1 MQGQHQLQGEFPLL
15 IDGLSQFIA
24 EADTSAI
31 RHHPLIRSAVADGFA
46 CILGGASAEV
56 TTRIRAALTPLGE
69 GSASLYGQGG
79 TMPAPAAAMINAVAG
94 HANDLDDWEEPANT
108 HPTVVILP
116 AVLALLDVMARP
128 VNDSVNDPVN
138 DPVSGDAV
146 ADAYA
151 IGFEVVAR
159 IGDALGIEHYARG
172 FHATATIA
180 PYGAAAAC
188 CRLMGLKPVE
198 VAHALGLVASRA
210 IGYTAQFGTDAKPF
224 QAGSAAEAGLI
235 AATLAAHGVTANP
248 AILDH
253 DRGVAALLA
262 ERTPADCTNALSLL
276 ASPWAMDQYGIVIK
290 PWCSCG
296 YTHRLMTMARE
307 VREDHGIDSRR
318 ISGISAMMTDFHHAV
333 LRFPRPS
340 TRVEALFSAEAC
352 TAQMLAHGRLGL
364 DDVDAG
370 FWRDDEVTR
379 LTHLMEV
386 SSKPAINPNINYDP
400 KQPERMTITLDDGNR
415 IELACDFPLGS
426 PSRPMPPAA
435 HAKKFATM
443 TGYPADRFHALLKWP
458 DCRDAKSFF
467 AEFAGG

>member
-128 VNDSVNDPVN
+128 VNDPVNDPVN
-138 DPVSGDAV
+138 GPVSGEAV

-198 VAHALGLVASRA
+198 VAHALGLCSSSPPGWCCGAAAAAPPTSMRTGWSGAVAWRRSSMAIESDWRRA
-210 IGYTAQFGTDAKPF
+210 G
-224 QAGSAAEAGLI
+224 
-235 AATLAAHGVTANP
+235 
-248 AILDH
+248 
-253 DRGVAALLA
+253 
-262 ERTPADCTNALSLL
+262 
-276 ASPWAMDQYGIVIK
+276 M
-290 PWCSCG
+290 
-296 YTHRLMTMARE
+296 
-307 VREDHGIDSRR
+307 
-318 ISGISAMMTDFHHAV
+318 
-333 LRFPRPS
+333 
-340 TRVEALFSAEAC
+340 
-352 TAQMLAHGRLGL
+352 
-364 DDVDAG
+364 
-370 FWRDDEVTR
+370 
-379 LTHLMEV
+379 
-386 SSKPAINPNINYDP
+386 
-400 KQPERMTITLDDGNR
+400 
-415 IELACDFPLGS
+415 
-426 PSRPMPPAA
+426 
-435 HAKKFATM
+435 
-443 TGYPADRFHALLKWP
+443 
-458 DCRDAKSFF
+458 
-467 AEFAGG
+467 